1 MTAETAIRPAEL
13 LERLAAGGNLDEQE
27 ADTLL
32 SAMGEGTIPAP
43 LAGALLIALRMKGE
57 CAAEI
62 RGFATAMRR
71 LARRPLLPEGKR
83 YVDIVGTGGD
93 GSHSLNLSTGSA
105 LLAAACGAPVVK
117 HGNRSVSS
125 RSGAA
130 DVLAALGL
138 PMPLDEQQ
146 AGECFAAHG
155 FTFLFAPHYHPAMKH
170 IAPVRA
176 ALGVRTVFNILGP
189 LSNPAAPPYHVIGAF
204 SEPMAA
210 LMAETLSGMGIERAF
225 VVHGARGWDEATP
238 IGPFVCFDVRPGNV
252 ERTVRDP
259 GDYGLVACSPD
270 ALVGGDAAENAERLK
285 AALSG
290 EDSAAHRDALALGA
304 ALALE
309 VTGLVRGEREGV
321 ECARAAIADGSAAR
335 LVACLADVGRAA
347 PATGSGS

>member
-1 MTAETAIRPAEL
+1 MSAPDFRPSEL
-13 LERLAAGGNLDEQE
+13 LERVAAGRHLEEPE
-27 ADTLL
+27 ADRLL
-32 SAMGEGTIPAP
+32 CAMADGSLPAP
-43 LAGALLIALRMKGE
+43 LAGAILVALRMKGE

-71 LARRPLLPEGKR
+71 LALRPELPEGPR

-93 GSHSLNLSTGSA
+93 GSGSLNLSTGSA
-105 LLAAACGAPVVK
+105 LLAAACGAAVVK

-138 PMPLDEQQ
+138 PVPLDERQ
-146 AGECFAAHG
+146 ACECFAAHG
-155 FTFLFAPHYHPAMKH
+155 FTFLFAPHYHPAMKQ
-170 IAPVRA
+170 IGPVRA

-210 LMAETLSGMGIERAF
+210 LMAETLSGMGVERAF
-225 VVHGARGWDEATP
+225 VIHGARGWDEATP
-238 IGPFVCFDVRPGNV
+238 IGPFVCFDVRPGHV
-252 ERTVRDP
+252 ERSVRDP
-259 GDYGLVACSPD
+259 EDYGLDPCAPD
-270 ALVGGDAAENAERLK
+270 ALVGGDAAENAARLK
-285 AALSG
+285 AALAG

-309 VTGLVRGEREGV
+309 VTGVARDAREGI
-321 ECARAAIADGSAAR
+321 ERARAAIEDGSAAR
-335 LVACLADVGRAA
+335 LVERLASVGREA
-347 PATGSGS
+347 S